1 NWVTEVP
8 GITSYVPGEV
18 EIATSAPVIEST
30 ATYQGGNDNSH
41 NVTLPSGI
49 QAGDLLVMVFRS
61 AESASTPSGW
71 SLLSTR
77 NSSGRTY
84 IFTKTAT
91 GSEGSTVSV
100 SLGDDSRIAA
110 ITYRISNWTGTPE
123 AVFVDSNTNN
133 PPSISPSWGD
143 TAPS

>member
-1 NWVTEVP
+1 MKNFFPGLLTIVALFISTTIFAQFTTGEYRSRATGDWNVPGPHGTWEQWDGTNWVTEVP

-77 NSSGRTY
+77 N
-84 IFTKTAT
+84 
-91 GSEGSTVSV
+91 
-100 SLGDDSRIAA
+100 
-110 ITYRISNWTGTPE
+110 
-123 AVFVDSNTNN
+123 
-133 PPSISPSWGD
+133 
-143 TAPS
+143 